1 METKKGLDNRT
12 EATPMQID
20 PNYTA
25 GMSWDRAFGFRVT
38 KNFNNKVWFG
48 MALENSQILAD
59 GLGRFRQL
67 LNRRTGNRRRTV

>member
-25 GMSWDRAFGFRVT
+25 GMSWDRAFGLPRHQE
-38 KNFNNKVWFG
+38 
-48 MALENSQILAD
+48 L
-59 GLGRFRQL
+59 
-67 LNRRTGNRRRTV
+67 